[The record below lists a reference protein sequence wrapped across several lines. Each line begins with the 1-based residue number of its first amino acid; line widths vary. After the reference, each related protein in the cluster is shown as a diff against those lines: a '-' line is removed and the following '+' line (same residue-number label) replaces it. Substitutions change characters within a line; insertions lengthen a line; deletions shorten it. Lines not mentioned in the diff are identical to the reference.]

1 MLISETSEYSSWEH
15 MNQRCRNRHHKH
27 FRLYGGAGIKICSRW
42 RSFKNFLADMGLKP
56 TPKHTLDRFPNPAGD
71 YKPGNCRW
79 ATRKEQG
86 QNKNP
91 RNIEARRQQTANAR
105 AAQLTNPI
113 YRKRLLKRAAKAR
126 AVLAA
131 RGGVPRGKN
140 GRFFTACPSGR

>member
-15 MNQRCRNRHHKH
+15 MNQRCRNRNHQNFH
-27 FRLYGGAGIKICSRW
+27 LYGGRGIKICDRW

-56 TPKHTLDRFPNPAGD
+56 TPKHTLDRFPNPAGN
-71 YKPGNCRW
+71 YQPSNCRW
-79 ATRKEQG
+79 ATMKEQG

-91 RNIEARRQQTANAR
+91 RSVEARRQQTANAR
-105 AAQLTNPI
+105 MAILASPI

-131 RGGVPRGKN
+131 RGGVPRDKKN
-140 GRFFTACPSGR
+140 GRFIAL